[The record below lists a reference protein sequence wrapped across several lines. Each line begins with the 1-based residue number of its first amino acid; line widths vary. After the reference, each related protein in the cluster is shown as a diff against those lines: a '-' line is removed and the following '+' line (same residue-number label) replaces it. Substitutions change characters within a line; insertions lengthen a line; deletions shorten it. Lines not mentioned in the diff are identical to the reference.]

1 MEEAEA
7 LSTKMGILVHG
18 GIFRCMGTAHH
29 IKNKFGSGYE
39 TLFKMKTLE
48 PEVCAASVRGLGL
61 VAGERWIIKDLI
73 DIVSEAG
80 ALLASERP
88 AFEVSVIRQI
98 FNINESDHSV
108 EASIVTTEQ
117 LVTSLNT
124 FKIRQ
129 EIIKV
134 YEDKFQLVEVLESYG
149 E

>member
-1 MEEAEA
+1 M
-7 LSTKMGILVHG
+7 
-18 GIFRCMGTAHH
+18 
-29 IKNKFGSGYE
+29 
-39 TLFKMKTLE
+39 
-48 PEVCAASVRGLGL
+48 
-61 VAGERWIIKDLI
+61 I

-80 ALLASERP
+80 ALLPSERA

-108 EASIVTTEQ
+108 EASTVTTEQ